1 VAGAFMALSEAELA
15 AASRGA
21 RVPLYRSPVEAARAL
36 ARVTRY
42 AHWRARPDDGG
53 APPDGVDAD
62 AAAAVLAAALVRGE
76 TLLKPDETR
85 ALLGAYGIPTDPDD
99 GDEEIEMVA
108 GVLADPDLGPVVA
121 CGLGGRTVELLGDV
135 AVRLA
140 PLGRHD
146 AHELVRSLRAFPVL
160 QGYRGGP
167 KADVG
172 ALEDLLVRLS
182 ALAAAHPE
190 VVEID
195 CDPLLVSPR
204 GAAATDARVRVRAAT
219 PPRPF
224 PALDR

>member
-1 VAGAFMALSEAELA
+1 
-15 AASRGA
+15 
-21 RVPLYRSPVEAARAL
+21 
-36 ARVTRY
+36 
-42 AHWRARPDDGG
+42 
-53 APPDGVDAD
+53 
-62 AAAAVLAAALVRGE
+62 VRGE
-76 TLLKPDETR
+76 TVLSRDETD
-85 ALLGAYGIPTDPDD
+85 ALLGAYGIPTGAGGD
-99 GDEEIEMVA
+99 GDEIEMVA

-140 PLGRHD
+140 PLSRHD

-160 QGYRGGP
+160 HGYRGGP
-167 KADVG
+167 NADVA

-182 ALAAAHPE
+182 ALAASHPE